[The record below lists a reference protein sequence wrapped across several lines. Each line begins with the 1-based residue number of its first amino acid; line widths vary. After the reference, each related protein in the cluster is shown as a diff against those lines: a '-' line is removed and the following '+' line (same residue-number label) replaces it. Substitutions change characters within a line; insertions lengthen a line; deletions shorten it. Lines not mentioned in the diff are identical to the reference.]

1 MTSPDPDR
9 LRYAQIA
16 GAVARH
22 ALGWRLTAD
31 EEAVAVA
38 ELTEAAAGRADLLA
52 ERAGTALGFGAGRPD
67 AARYRQIAEL
77 CIAAGADPAL
87 IERWITVGRDRAAAA
102 TAIPYTGL
110 PPGGLLLLVAGLDE
124 RGRGRANVLRA
135 ADGGA
140 HLAGAAVCSR
150 CEVTLAWSAAVPFWM
165 MVVVAVTATA
175 VVGTSSSAAM
185 IPATSQPVVEMF
197 LILDMDASCRNLSER
212 SPAYPQKCALLQG
225 AIRFREVRKIAATGA
240 ERNPAGMAPAAGHR
254 HGHRGASILA
264 IWV

>member
-52 ERAGTALGFGAGRPD
+52 ERAGTALGFGEDRPD

-77 CIAAGADPAL
+77 CIAAGADQAL
-87 IERWITVGRDRAAAA
+87 IEPWIKVGRERAAAA

-110 PPGGLLLLVAGLDE
+110 PPGGLLLLLWSRPVAGLDE
-124 RGRGRANVLRA
+124 RGRDPANVLRLTG
-135 ADGGA
+135 GGA
-140 HLAGAAVCSR
+140 HLAGAAGHPV
-150 CEVTLAWSAAVPFWM
+150 EQVLPGAQ
-165 MVVVAVTATA
+165 
-175 VVGTSSSAAM
+175 
-185 IPATSQPVVEMF
+185 PAP
-197 LILDMDASCRNLSER
+197 
-212 SPAYPQKCALLQG
+212 
-225 AIRFREVRKIAATGA
+225 
-240 ERNPAGMAPAAGHR
+240 
-254 HGHRGASILA
+254 
-264 IWV
+264 

>member
-52 ERAGTALGFGAGRPD
+52 ERAGTALGFGEGRPD

-87 IERWITVGRDRAAAA
+87 IERWIKVGRERAATAA
-102 TAIPYTGL
+102 AIPYTGL
-110 PPGGLLLLVAGLDE
+110 PPGGLLLLVAGFGE
-124 RGRGRANVLRA
+124 RGQGP
-135 ADGGA
+135 AD
-140 HLAGAAVCSR
+140 VR
-150 CEVTLAWSAAVPFWM
+150 
-165 MVVVAVTATA
+165 
-175 VVGTSSSAAM
+175 
-185 IPATSQPVVEMF
+185 
-197 LILDMDASCRNLSER
+197 
-212 SPAYPQKCALLQG
+212 CALRTVGGDL
-225 AIRFREVRKIAATGA
+225 AAAARVITDGTVA
-240 ERNPAGMAPAAGHR
+240 SPGCSAPDDGR
-254 HGHRGASILA
+254 
-264 IWV
+264 

>member
-38 ELTEAAAGRADLLA
+38 ELAEAAAGRADLLA
-52 ERAGTALGFGAGRPD
+52 ERAGTALGFGEGRPD

-87 IERWITVGRDRAAAA
+87 IERWIKVGRERAATAA
-102 TAIPYTGL
+102 AIPYTGL
-110 PPGGLLLLVAGLDE
+110 PPGGLLLLVAGFGE
-124 RGRGRANVLRA
+124 RGQGPADVLRV

-140 HLAGAAVCSR
+140 HLAGAA
-150 CEVTLAWSAAVPFWM
+150 
-165 MVVVAVTATA
+165 
-175 VVGTSSSAAM
+175 GH
-185 IPATSQPVVEMF
+185 
-197 LILDMDASCRNLSER
+197 
-212 SPAYPQKCALLQG
+212 
-225 AIRFREVRKIAATGA
+225 
-240 ERNPAGMAPAAGHR
+240 PAGQVQQRARDRRTCMGIAVACRRTAAGR
-254 HGHRGASILA
+254 RLRSQAEFCRDSRG
-264 IWV
+264 